1 MDFQTHSLGFISH
14 QDVSV
19 IEMNGIQPQLL
30 HCSIKSHATSEV
42 LKLWLDGNYLLLV
55 LLFLTLGDI
64 GTIEFGTA

>member
-30 HCSIKSHATSEV
+30 HCSIESHIISEV
-42 LKLWLDGNYLLLV
+42 LTLWLYRNAYIIISYTWRHRNY
-55 LLFLTLGDI
+55 
-64 GTIEFGTA
+64 